1 MCLKSALLL
10 SAFCVGTFGSQAI
23 AKTTSI
29 DVPPMAVESDVIN
42 ETDVSDQIAL
52 KDMTSPS
59 IFWSHM
65 VFDTLKTSGLDVAAS
80 EVSTAELL
88 NKSEEIRVAAVAQVL
103 PVSAANEP
111 NYRLLSGLLIF
122 VSGCMMWMCL
132 TLKRPD

>member
-1 MCLKSALLL
+1 MCMKSALLL
-10 SAFCVGTFGSQAI
+10 SALCVGTLGSQAI
-23 AKTTSI
+23 AKTSSN
-29 DVPPMAVESDVIN
+29 DVPPMAIESETLN
-42 ETDVSDQIAL
+42 STDVDKQIAL

-103 PVSAANEP
+103 PISTTNEP